1 MSLND
6 WLVWAGWLS
15 LISLGLGLPWRGP
28 ITERQMWLFLLAGS
42 VMSALFFVAFA
53 LYGQQKWLL
62 EWSILLGSMNYM
74 FIGLML
80 RSFRLDLSVAQ
91 LRQGSAAAML
101 VMVLWTW
108 GCFHSTEAMNVVA
121 SFWLGQLMLGWLCW
135 ELYQYARIW
144 PSWSAKA
151 MAFLVAL
158 QFIDNIFR
166 TWMVLIEN
174 TVWSLLLHW
183 LLLLLGLMVML
194 LLFGVLQQR
203 KSQQEQHLVNSLA
216 HELRQPLGA
225 MRLKLEH
232 LIHDASAMAPK
243 EAHDLLH
250 QLMAENDRAT
260 AIIHG
265 LRRFFDLSQM
275 QRQPLDWSAML
286 QAMASRLKPEL
297 DSCGIALETQLQSGV
312 QVLGDAAQLDMVVF
326 NLLLNAR
333 EALQEQE
340 GRPGRVIRLSLH
352 AEAHQAVLC
361 VADNGPGVALA
372 DAGRIFEIH
381 FTRKPK
387 GMGLGLW
394 LCRTVVQEHGGKLA
408 LAPSGQGAR
417 FMITLPLLGS
427 ASSREAGPGL

>member
-1 MSLND
+1 M
-6 WLVWAGWLS
+6 VMEFMVGMGWLA
-15 LISLGLGLPWRGP
+15 LLSLGLGLPWRGP
-28 ITERQMWLFLLAGS
+28 ITERQMWAFLLAGS

-53 LYGQQKWLL
+53 LYSQQKWLL

-80 RSFRLDLSVAQ
+80 RSFRLDLSAAQ
-91 LRQGSAAAML
+91 LRQGSAMAL
-101 VMVLWTW
+101 LLMVIWTW
-108 GCFHSTEAMNVVA
+108 SCFHSTEAMSVAA

-151 MAFLVAL
+151 MAVLVAL

-174 TVWSLLLHW
+174 TIWSLLLHW
-183 LLLLLGLMVML
+183 MLLLLGLLVML
-194 LLFGVLQQR
+194 LLFGVLQMR
-203 KSQQEQHLVNSLA
+203 KAQQEQHLVNSLA

-232 LIHDASAMAPK
+232 LIHDVSAMSPTD
-243 EAHDLLH
+243 AHDLLH
-250 QLMAENDRAT
+250 QLIAENDRAS
-260 AIIHG
+260 AIIQG

-275 QRQPLDWSAML
+275 QRQPMDLSVML
-286 QAMASRLKPEL
+286 QVMATRLKTDL
-297 DSCGIALETQLQSGV
+297 DSCGIALESQVHMGV
-312 QVLGDAAQLDMVVF
+312 QVLGDAAQLDMVVY

-340 GRPGRVIRLSLH
+340 GQAGRKIVLSLRT
-352 AEAHQAVLC
+352 EARQAVLC

-372 DAGRIFEIH
+372 DAGRIFDIH
-381 FTRKPK
+381 FTRKAK

-394 LCRTVVQEHGGKLA
+394 LCRTVVQEHGGKLS
-408 LAPSGQGAR
+408 LVPSLQGAK
-417 FMITLPLLGS
+417 FVIILPLLDS
-427 ASSREAGPGL
+427 DSPHR